1 MSNDIENMISSI
13 VDGNKIEAE
22 THFKNSV
29 AQKISSALDI
39 KRVEVANAFI
49 QRPQE
54 TQPEDA
60 SADL

>member
-29 AQKISSALDI
+29 A
-39 KRVEVANAFI
+39 RVEVANAFI